1 MEATR
6 DPRLATT
13 LLIYD
18 EVQRA
23 LDRQFEQIQL
33 LNGRAQQLLGFS
45 AIVVGVMI
53 GLRPPTHGWV
63 STLLFAI
70 AFLFLMLV
78 VFCGYQAWSIRGWR
92 HDPQPRKL
100 WERYRLWP
108 DAWLRQQ
115 LILNWIA
122 SQTRIR

>member
-70 AFLFLMLV
+70 ALLFLILVAIALLFLILV

-92 HDPQPRKL
+92 HD
-100 WERYRLWP
+100 
-108 DAWLRQQ
+108 
-115 LILNWIA
+115 
-122 SQTRIR
+122 